1 MIRVCLLLA
10 YLLTI
15 GHLRAQ
21 ESRYM
26 VFYND
31 KVGTT
36 FSTTQPLQ
44 YLSQKAIDRRTQQSI
59 AITEQDFPV
68 NANYV
73 SAIRGAGISVRYSS
87 RWFNASLVEATPDD
101 LTTLQAFNFVDRIEY
116 VAPGAVGTTGG
127 RVAEKSKFMDEPWQ
141 LSNGQLDM
149 LGLREM
155 HADGLNGTG
164 VTIAVLD
171 SGFPGVTSNPAF
183 YDILPE
189 DRLKDHYNFA
199 YGYPHVFLGSDH
211 GARVFSIIAAS
222 LNNFTGGAVKANFL
236 LYTTEFASA
245 EHRVEEY
252 YWAFAAER
260 ADSAGADII
269 NSSLGYTDF
278 NDPAMDYSTSDL
290 DGETAA
296 VTKAAQMAFDRG
308 IVVVVAAGNL
318 GGTNNPWHYI
328 APPADGKDV
337 LAVGAVDNSLKRASF
352 SSFGPSSDNR
362 IKPDVAALG
371 VMTTHIAS
379 EGSLQFYNGTSFSCP
394 LITSFVACLKQ
405 AYPALSAAE
414 LVDLVR
420 RAGSQYFNPDFE
432 LGYGIPTYRAVK
444 NIFSLPASQGIFVY
458 PNPIQNNVLKLAY
471 APTDGSEVSYQIFN
485 TLGQPLHEETYLGN
499 WHSNPFEV
507 DFTQVPTGVYLVK
520 VNQGRVSKTFRV
532 IKP

>member
-10 YLLTI
+10 CLITAGYLQ
-15 GHLRAQ
+15 AQ
-21 ESRYM
+21 ESRYI
-26 VFYND
+26 VFYKD

-36 FSTTQPLQ
+36 FNTTQPLQ
-44 YLSQKAIDRRTQQSI
+44 YLSQKAIDRRAHQGIVITQ
-59 AITEQDFPV
+59 QDFPV
-68 NANYV
+68 NTNYV

-87 RWFNASLVEATPDD
+87 RWFNASLVEATPVE
-101 LTTLQAFNFVDRIEY
+101 LTTLQAFNFVDRVEY
-116 VAPGAVGTTGG
+116 VAPGAVGTSGG
-127 RVAEKSKFMDEPWQ
+127 RVAEKSKFMNELPLFSD
-141 LSNGQLDM
+141 GQLDM

-155 HADGLNGTG
+155 HADGLNGAG

-199 YGYPHVFLGSDH
+199 YGYPHVFLGNDH
-211 GARVFSIIAAS
+211 GARVFSVIAGS
-222 LNNFTGGAVKANFL
+222 LSNFTGGAVKANFL
-236 LYTTEFASA
+236 LYTTEFAPA

-260 ADSAGADII
+260 ADSAGADVIS
-269 NSSLGYTDF
+269 SSLGYTDF
-278 NDPAMDYSTSDL
+278 NDPAMDYSASDL

-296 VTKAAQMAFDRG
+296 ITKAAQMAFDRG
-308 IVVVVAAGNL
+308 IVVVISAGNL

-337 LAVGAVDNSLKRASF
+337 LAVGAVDNTLKRASF
-352 SSFGPSSDNR
+352 SSFGPSADNR
-362 IKPDVAALG
+362 VKPDVAALG
-371 VMTTHIAS
+371 ITTAHVGPS
-379 EGSLQFYNGTSFSCP
+379 GSVQYGNGTSFSCP

-405 AYPALSAAE
+405 AYPDLSAAE

-420 RAGSQYFNPDFE
+420 RAGSQYFDPDFE

-444 NIFSLPASQGIFVY
+444 NIFSLPANQGIFVY

-471 APTDGSEVSYQIFN
+471 APTDGSEVSYQIFS
-485 TLGQPLHEETYLGN
+485 TLGQPVHEETYLGN

-507 DFTQVPTGVYLVK
+507 DFTQVPTGIYLVK
-520 VNQGRVSKTFRV
+520 VKQGRASKTFRV